1 MDKLSYGQFQP
12 THGIQNVVSIL
23 IFILSFLHFF
33 TFLCV
38 YRCMDVLEGGAV
50 QCICGGGTWG
60 QVLCQHQVSPS
71 INIQFAVLFLNIFQK
86 FLCTYSISWSYPSF
100 SLSQA
105 ILTPSCIHS
114 TTFKFCSFLF
124 YNSLFLITTAQV
136 LSSTGLR
143 KTYQSL
149 AQPPYKAIFL
159 LWQPSTSN
167 SFSCRDRQQKPLL
180 HSRSC
185 LSILKHNCI
194 ISPLSFFP

>member
-1 MDKLSYGQFQP
+1 MYMWGEHMGVGPVSTLS
-12 THGIQNVVSIL
+12 VSL
-23 IFILSFLHFF
+23 
-33 TFLCV
+33 
-38 YRCMDVLEGGAV
+38 
-50 QCICGGGTWG
+50 
-60 QVLCQHQVSPS
+60 
-71 INIQFAVLFLNIFQK
+71 NIQLAVLFLNIFQK
-86 FLCTYSISWSYPSF
+86 FLCIYSISWSYPLF

-105 ILTPSCIHS
+105 ILTPSFIHS

-194 ISPLSFFP
+194 ISPRLLPLTFSY